1 MKRTVRTLLLTA
13 LLAIFTNTAQ
23 AQVKWVKNAAKTT
36 FTLKTFAPN
45 GNLIGSCN
53 GFYIGTNG
61 EAVSNFTPFIGAS
74 RAVIIDANGTEYP
87 VEYIIGANNI
97 YDVAKFKVNAT
108 KTQAVTLSA
117 APLKKDDMAWMLP
130 YAAKKVP
137 VAVMGTITKVE
148 QPAVQ
153 YPYYTVQMQLPETA
167 GGCPLLNDN
176 GEVTGIMQQPTD
188 GDKDGYAISVKMA
201 TDLTATPLIMN
212 DPTMN
217 MTKVKKGLPDDVKD
231 AIITLFTSQGIT
243 DSLTFA
249 GIISDFI
256 NKFPK
261 AADGYKYRAQ
271 AYMEAGN
278 YAEADKDMQQA
289 IAMASEKDDVYY
301 TYAKMIYAHNL
312 YTPEANLYAPW
323 SLEQAENAITNA
335 YSANAMPVY
344 ANLKAQIKFS
354 QKQYD
359 AAYDIYKQLT
369 ENGDATAENF
379 YGAARCKEQLGD
391 SVAMLALLDSAIATF
406 NEPYLREAAPYF
418 WARAEARLAQGKIRE
433 AILDLNIYEKLVPQV
448 NDRFYYIRFEAETG
462 CRQFQQALN
471 DIRQAISKNDR
482 NPVYYSEKASLEIRV
497 NLIDDAIATSQ
508 ELIALYPENSDGY
521 LFLGLAQCLK
531 GNKAE
536 GKKNL
541 EKAGSLGDTQAQ
553 SLIDKYAK

>member
-13 LLAIFTNTAQ
+13 ILAIFTNTAQ

-176 GEVTGIMQQPTD
+176 GEVTGIMQQPND

-312 YTPEANLYAPW
+312 YTPEESLYAPW

-335 YSANAMPVY
+335 YSANAMPIY

-359 AAYDIYKQLT
+359 AAYNIYKQLT

-391 SVAMLALLDSAIATF
+391 SVATLALLDSAIATF

-448 NDRFYYIRFEAETG
+448 NDRFYYIRFEAEVG

-508 ELIALYPENSDGY
+508 ELITLYPENSDGY

-531 GNKAE
+531 GNKVE

-553 SLIDKYAK
+553 TLIDKYAK

>member
-13 LLAIFTNTAQ
+13 ILAIFTNTAQ

-176 GEVTGIMQQPTD
+176 GEVTGIMQQPND

-312 YTPEANLYAPW
+312 YTPEESLYAPW

-335 YSANAMPVY
+335 YSANAMPIY

-359 AAYDIYKQLT
+359 AAYNIYKHLT

-391 SVAMLALLDSAIATF
+391 SVATLALLDSAIATF

-448 NDRFYYIRFEAETG
+448 NDRFYYIRFEAEVG

-508 ELIALYPENSDGY
+508 ELITLYPENSDGY

-531 GNKAE
+531 GNKVE

-553 SLIDKYAK
+553 TLIDKYAK